1 MEWAMAELINNPRVM
16 EKARQELDAVMLGK
30 NRIVD
35 ESDIVNLPY
44 IQAIVR
50 ETSRRVVV
58 DGYDIPAKTRL
69 PERFIDEDGEYCEPF
84 GFGSG
89 RKMGPGISL
98 ALPLLHA
105 TLAAMAQC
113 FELKLD
119 GILDM
124 EEKPGLVVP
133 RAHSVTCVPL
143 PRIHPFPSI

>member
-1 MEWAMAELINNPRVM
+1 MVMTFRQKLACLLMHGPLELRDPNHWENP
-16 EKARQELDAVMLGK
+16 LDF
-30 NRIVD
+30 R
-35 ESDIVNLPY
+35 
-44 IQAIVR
+44 
-50 ETSRRVVV
+50 
-58 DGYDIPAKTRL
+58 